1 MSATDLPGTPPEP
14 MDEGMRLVL
23 PGRSLAAG
31 AGFSWISAGWKLFA
45 RAPIMWIAFVIVL
58 FLFALAMNFIPV
70 VGGLVFQLLQGV
82 FSAGFVVGCR
92 SLERGGELD
101 LEHLFA
107 GFRHRF
113 ASLLVLGAIVLVGW
127 ILVFLVF
134 AAFLGISILPALL
147 TGSTDAVMESMMASL
162 GTMLLGLLVA
172 SLLMLPLMAA
182 YWFAPALIVMHDMA
196 PVAAM
201 KASLSATFRNM
212 LPFLFYGI
220 AMLLLALLAVIP
232 FGLGMLVWVP
242 LMITSAYASYRQV
255 FTEDEPPREA
265 AKGAMVS

>member
-1 MSATDLPGTPPEP
+1 MSAADLPGTPPEP
-14 MDEGMRLVL
+14 MDEGMQLVL

-31 AGFSWISAGWKLFA
+31 AGFGWISAGWKLFA
-45 RAPIMWIAFVIVL
+45 RAPIMWIAFVLVL
-58 FLFALAMNFIPV
+58 FLFALAMNFVPI
-70 VGGLVFQLLQGV
+70 VGGLAFQLLQGV
-82 FSAGFVVGCR
+82 FAAGFVVGCR
-92 SLERGGELD
+92 SLERGGELE

-107 GFRHRF
+107 GFKQRF

-134 AAFLGISILPALL
+134 AAFLGFSILPALL
-147 TGSTDAVMESMMASL
+147 TGSTDAVMESMMSSL
-162 GTMLLGLLVA
+162 GTLLVGLLVA
-172 SLLMLPLMAA
+172 TLLMAPLMAA
-182 YWFAPALIVMHDMA
+182 YWFAPALIVMHDVP

-201 KASLSATFRNM
+201 KASLSATFRNV

-220 AMLLLALLAVIP
+220 VMLVLALLAAIP

-255 FTEDEPPREA
+255 FTGDEPPTEPARS
-265 AKGAMVS
+265 GMVR